1 MVSGGSHGWGCTSTC
16 TWCNLHW
23 RDCTRIRRMRGRV
36 RRFPGGSENIFRE
49 RIDVPQR
56 RGVLLLIGP
65 RGRRLRGVFFALRRR
80 PPLRDSRFLLLFGGS
95 PPRSRFLGVGVF
107 LVFSPLPRPPR
118 IRTSVR
124 MVDAIVGWVD
134 GESVPFVNRPFE
146 SEIHGTV
153 NFTYFC
159 CVLLVT
165 WCYRV
170 LLSCYLR
177 PK

>member
-1 MVSGGSHGWGCTSTC
+1 MRIPFLDRVHELARDLAAEGHAFLMMTKRSTY
-16 TWCNLHW
+16 
-23 RDCTRIRRMRGRV
+23 
-36 RRFPGGSENIFRE
+36 
-49 RIDVPQR
+49 
-56 RGVLLLIGP
+56 
-65 RGRRLRGVFFALRRR
+65 
-80 PPLRDSRFLLLFGGS
+80 
-95 PPRSRFLGVGVF
+95 
-107 LVFSPLPRPPR
+107 
-118 IRTSVR
+118 
-124 MVDAIVGWVD
+124 
-134 GESVPFVNRPFE
+134 VPFVNRPFE